1 MLQTAI
7 DLLHRE
13 DLTCVICGR
22 EETMKFRLR
31 GIRPMT
37 DTLRD
42 RPAVLNGAYIADRII
57 GKAAAMLAVAGG
69 AHAVYGE
76 VMSEA
81 GLQML
86 LEHGVEARYGTLTSA
101 ILNREN
107 TGLCPMEQ
115 TVQTIDDPQ
124 AALPALLKTLELLAE
139 RAK

>member
-7 DLLHRE
+7 DLLHAE
-13 DLTCVICGR
+13 ELTCVIVNG
-22 EETMKFRLR
+22 TQTLKFRLR

-42 RPAVLNGAYIADRII
+42 CPEALKDAFIADRII
-57 GKAAAMLAVAGG
+57 GKAAAMLAAAGG
-69 AHAVYGE
+69 AKAVYGE

-86 LEHGVEARYGTLTSA
+86 RSHGIEAQYGTLTPA
-101 ILNREN
+101 IRNREN

-115 TVQTIDDPQ
+115 TVQDIDDP
-124 AALPALLKTLELLAE
+124 ACALPALLQTLARLSG
-139 RAK
+139 K